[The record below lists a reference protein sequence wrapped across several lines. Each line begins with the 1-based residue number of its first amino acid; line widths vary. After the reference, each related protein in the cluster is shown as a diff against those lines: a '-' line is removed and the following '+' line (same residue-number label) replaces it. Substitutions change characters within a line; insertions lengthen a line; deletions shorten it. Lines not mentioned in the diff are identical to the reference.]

1 MQVEGGGET
10 QVRVMNGKILETE
23 KKLMDGKNSGKMK
36 EKMMDDGKSDW
47 RGAQEGRTH
56 TKHTTPQ

>member
-1 MQVEGGGET
+1 
-10 QVRVMNGKILETE
+10 MNGKILETE

-47 RGAQEGRTH
+47 
-56 TKHTTPQ
+56 